1 MMAPAS
7 GFYATP
13 GSGKNQVRLA
23 YVLNQED
30 LANAVVCLREGL
42 KKYLSEGH

>member
-1 MMAPAS
+1 MMAPAT

-23 YVLNQED
+23 YVLNEND
-30 LANAVVCLREGL
+30 LRASVECLKIALEQY
-42 KKYLSEGH
+42 KF